1 MGDTSLSESPEE
13 EDDNDSP
20 DPDRGGGSPQNT
32 SLSPS
37 LDNRLGSPRKRTQT
51 LPAFNCPLTGMAAKT
66 DAINRWSRLQETVE
80 EKTLSE
86 DIFKILD
93 LRSPGSLF
101 GWPQTTTKQDEEKLT
116 TQGGSDAT
124 ASSDAGPQKPNSD
137 SQRSAGQPTAS
148 ASTEQVNNRP
158 ERPERKKDSPQ
169 LLDR

>member
-20 DPDRGGGSPQNT
+20 DPDRGGGGPHNT

-51 LPAFNCPLTGMAAKT
+51 LPAFNCPLTGMAAKA

-93 LRSPGSLF
+93 LRSSGSLF
-101 GWPQTTTKQDEEKLT
+101 SWPQITTEENEEKLT
-116 TQGGSDAT
+116 TQEGCDGT
-124 ASSDAGPQKPNSD
+124 ASSNAGSQKPNSD
-137 SQRSAGQPTAS
+137 SQGSAGQPTAS
-148 ASTEQVNNRP
+148 ASTEQVNRRP
-158 ERPERKKDSPQ
+158 EQKKDSPQ

>member
-137 SQRSAGQPTAS
+137 SQGSAGQPTAS